1 MKFAEHFAHAVTSLP
16 DAAMRRMDGDAPL
29 DWKTLG
35 DPGTG
40 VEIDGAVRGGRRLP
54 EPVETLAAKLIN
66 EVGIFPLDLAAGADR
81 ERAAN
86 AWLRRIAIDPDGE
99 RYRLRNRRSG
109 EIHARIRPEAVA
121 GYVVLAL
128 ELATAVH
135 EATGLWIEA
144 GEGYAETGDEGLA
157 SLARCAIRMSVRL
170 KAAAEPGSGRGSTG
184 KLGGILEDIWNAQG
198 LAIREELCGAIRP
211 DAATGAYA
219 PRRRHYAPAE
229 SYRVHAFD
237 LGEIRW
243 LCALG
248 ERARD
253 EARAGQGTNATSW
266 LAPRSEPE
274 TTGDDADESASE
286 SEWQRAEHA
295 GSPAAVS
302 TVELSSDPDELA
314 LGRELAELQRTV
326 GLLPPSP
333 GPGSVPPTLAAAD
346 SEDEVASLELTA
358 LEARVQAEAGN
369 SLAFGSG
376 SDGTAAED
384 DLAAIRHAVAR
395 LPGAVRRRLGDAH
408 GIGVAQALA
417 RLRDPAEADAAF
429 GELRSAIAAQ
439 RAPAWLEELASSLLA
454 DAGARTRDGARTGSL
469 SLDLTEGPG
478 VYLAAET
485 QTGLQGQMTLPA
497 ILEQLHL
504 ALTFA
509 EHAWTGLETI
519 RTAGVEAGW
528 ALGESP
534 NGASGIDATE
544 HEMLEAARLIGSAL
558 GRSRHAARPSNRP
571 PSALDQAAMA
581 AEAIGAVGPTVRAAA
596 GWPGAAEA
604 PDPRDPGDIARVA
617 AFADAL
623 HESVKSISNR
633 TIAGRMTTT
642 SAAESMSTHADA

>member
-1 MKFAEHFAHAVTSLP
+1 MELAELIARAATALP
-16 DAAMRRMDGDAPL
+16 DAVRRRMDGDAPL
-29 DWKTLG
+29 DWETLD

-40 VEIDGAVRGGRRLP
+40 AAIDAAIRRGGRLP
-54 EPVETLAAKLIN
+54 EPVETLAARLIR
-66 EVGIFPLDLAAGADR
+66 EVGVVPADLAAGLER

-86 AWLRRIAIDPDGE
+86 AWLRHIAVEPDGE

-109 EIHARIRPEAVA
+109 EVHTGVRVEALA
-121 GYVVLAL
+121 GYAELAL
-128 ELATAVH
+128 ELALLVQRTS
-135 EATGLWIEA
+135 EFWIEA
-144 GEGYAETGDEGLA
+144 GDGYPDDVSAPLTQ
-157 SLARCAIRMSVRL
+157 CAIRIGARL
-170 KAAAEPGSGRGSTG
+170 KPIVDADAGRGATG
-184 KLGGILEDIWNAQG
+184 KLAAILEDAWNA
-198 LAIREELCGAIRP
+198 LDLEIREGICAPAQPGATP
-211 DAATGAYA
+211 DACA
-219 PRRRHYAPAE
+219 PRRRHYAPAD
-229 SYRVHAFD
+229 SYRMHVFD
-237 LGEIRW
+237 LGELRW
-243 LCALG
+243 LRALG
-248 ERARD
+248 ERALD
-253 EARAGQGTNATSW
+253 EARSGQRAA
-266 LAPRSEPE
+266 APRLGLG
-274 TTGDDADESASE
+274 TG
-286 SEWQRAEHA
+286 QVQ
-295 GSPAAVS
+295 PAAGAGEPAS
-302 TVELSSDPDELA
+302 HAEDGRIEEAGPGAEAASINDREADPDELA

-333 GPGSVPPTLAAAD
+333 GPGSVPRTLAAAE
-346 SEDEVASLELTA
+346 SGDEVASLELTA
-358 LEARVQAEAGN
+358 LEARVQAEATN
-369 SLAFGSG
+369 LLAFGSG
-376 SDGTAAED
+376 SDGTAVED
-384 DLAAIRHAVAR
+384 DMAALRHAVAR

-429 GELRSAIAAQ
+429 GELHSAIAA
-439 RAPAWLEELASSLLA
+439 RHAPAWLEELASSLLA

-485 QTGLQGQMTLPA
+485 ETGLQGQMTLPA

-544 HEMLEAARLIGSAL
+544 HEMLEAARLIESAL
-558 GRSRHAARPSNRP
+558 GRSRHAVRPSNRR
-571 PSALDQAAMA
+571 PSALEQAAMA

-633 TIAGRMTTT
+633 TIAGRMTTA
-642 SAAESMSTHADA
+642 SAAGS

>member
-1 MKFAEHFAHAVTSLP
+1 MELAELFARAATALP
-16 DAAMRRMDGDAPL
+16 ETVRRRMDGDAPL
-29 DWKTLG
+29 DWESLD

-40 VEIDGAVRGGRRLP
+40 AAIDAAIRRGRRLP
-54 EPVETLAAKLIN
+54 EPVETLVARLIH
-66 EVGIFPLDLAAGADR
+66 EVGVVPADLAAGLER

-86 AWLRRIAIDPDGE
+86 AWLRHIAVEPDGE

-109 EIHARIRPEAVA
+109 EAHTGVRVEALA
-121 GYVVLAL
+121 GYAVLAL
-128 ELATAVH
+128 ELALLVH
-135 EATGLWIEA
+135 QTSEFWIEA
-144 GEGYAETGDEGLA
+144 GDGHPDDVSVPLTQ
-157 SLARCAIRMSVRL
+157 CAIRIGARL
-170 KAAAEPGSGRGSTG
+170 KPIVEADRGTTG
-184 KLGGILEDIWNAQG
+184 KLAGILEDAWNG
-198 LAIREELCGAIRP
+198 LGLEIREGICAPAQPGATL
-211 DAATGAYA
+211 DACA
-219 PRRRHYAPAE
+219 PRRRYYAPAD
-229 SYRVHAFD
+229 SYRMHAFD
-237 LGEIRW
+237 LGELRW
-243 LCALG
+243 LRALG
-248 ERARD
+248 ERALD
-253 EARAGQGTNATSW
+253 EAPSGQRAA
-266 LAPRSEPE
+266 APRRGP
-274 TTGDDADESASE
+274 GQA
-286 SEWQRAEHA
+286 Q
-295 GSPAAVS
+295 PAAGVGEPALHAEDGRIEKAGPGAEAAS
-302 TVELSSDPDELA
+302 IDDREADPDELA

-333 GPGSVPPTLAAAD
+333 GPGSVPRTLAAAE
-346 SEDEVASLELTA
+346 SGDEVASLELTA

-376 SDGTAAED
+376 SDGTAVED
-384 DLAAIRHAVAR
+384 DLAALRHAVAR

-429 GELRSAIAAQ
+429 GELRSAIAAR
-439 RAPAWLEELASSLLA
+439 RAPVWLEELASSLLA

-478 VYLAAET
+478 VYLATET

-504 ALTFA
+504 ALIFA

-528 ALGESP
+528 ALGESS

-544 HEMLEAARLIGSAL
+544 HEMLEAARLIESAL

-571 PSALDQAAMA
+571 PSALEQAAMA
-581 AEAIGAVGPTVRAAA
+581 GEAIGAVGPTVRAAA

-633 TIAGRMTTT
+633 TIAGRMTTA
-642 SAAESMSTHADA
+642 SAAGS